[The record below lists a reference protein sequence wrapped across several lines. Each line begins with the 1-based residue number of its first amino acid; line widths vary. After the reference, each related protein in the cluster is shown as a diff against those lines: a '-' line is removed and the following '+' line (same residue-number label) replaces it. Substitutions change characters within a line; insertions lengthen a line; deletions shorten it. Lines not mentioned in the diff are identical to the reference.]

1 MRHLVA
7 IPTIMNKHG
16 GADDWFGDYLCVYCA
31 NLQVDAINLQK
42 QNFPDLL
49 PKCPSL
55 IMNSEP

>member
-42 QNFPDLL
+42 QNFPAFT
-49 PKCPSL
+49 KMSKSY
-55 IMNSEP
+55 NEF